1 MDSILNLAI
10 NALKPGG
17 RVVVIGN
24 SITPTVQFN
33 MNRLVLNE
41 IQLIGQVSYTRV
53 EFEETIDLISKGINP
68 ANYLTDILPLDELHT
83 AMERLT
89 NPDDPALKM
98 VVKPQ

>member
-1 MDSILNLAI
+1 MFIVLLLDWTLIKEAVGMDSILNLAI

-41 IQLIGQVSYTRV
+41 IQLIG
-53 EFEETIDLISKGINP
+53 
-68 ANYLTDILPLDELHT
+68 
-83 AMERLT
+83 
-89 NPDDPALKM
+89 
-98 VVKPQ
+98 

>member
-10 NALKPGG
+10 NAVKPGG

-41 IQLIGQVSYTRV
+41 IQLIG
-53 EFEETIDLISKGINP
+53 
-68 ANYLTDILPLDELHT
+68 
-83 AMERLT
+83 
-89 NPDDPALKM
+89 
-98 VVKPQ
+98 